1 MYAIVIRLMT
11 CRRAATAIEY
21 GMVACLISLAI
32 ISALTAFADTGVG
45 MWHDI
50 STKVASAG

>member
-21 GMVACLISLAI
+21 GLVACLISLAI
-32 ISALTAFADTGVG
+32 IGALTAFADTSVG
-45 MWHDI
+45 MWRDV
-50 STKVASAG
+50 SAKVAAAG